1 MINYKIKLR
10 YNKIINLS
18 LWIRLWMILI
28 LLTESLKDK
37 HIPHI

>member
-28 LLTESLKDK
+28 LLMESLKDK